1 MSDRPPQ
8 SRPVTF
14 GQADAALDDYELA
27 DDDAARAA
35 AIDHLIATYEAAD
48 LEVRTYIEGT
58 AGQWVRG

>member
-1 MSDRPPQ
+1 MSDRPPE

-27 DDDAARAA
+27 EGDARSA

-48 LEVRTYIEGT
+48 LEVKTYIEGT
-58 AGQWVRG
+58 AGPWIRG

>member
-27 DDDAARAA
+27 EGDAARSA
-35 AIDHLIATYEAAD
+35 AIDHLVATYEAAD